1 MVADPERRGNSGA
14 PTPPAPTN
22 QIVAVNREALV
33 RLYA

>member
-14 PTPPAPTN
+14 HTPPAPTD
-22 QIVAVNREALV
+22 QIAAVNREALV